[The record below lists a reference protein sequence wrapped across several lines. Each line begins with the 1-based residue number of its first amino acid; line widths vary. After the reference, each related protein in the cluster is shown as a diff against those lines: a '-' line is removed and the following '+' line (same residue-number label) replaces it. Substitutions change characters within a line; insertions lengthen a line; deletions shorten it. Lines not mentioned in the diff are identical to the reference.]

1 MASDDPQPRGA
12 RSGSGRRE
20 LHIRGGT
27 YPGGGRRHRRGRRAV
42 IGAALVAT
50 APLWL
55 LIGYPLERT
64 WGRLDNHGRLGFDV
78 TRHPVAVALSAPMR
92 FVSKRVRGGRGRRP
106 GPGSGP
112 ELSGDRF
119 PRRPKP
125 APSGDSVALGEPRG

>member
-20 LHIRGGT
+20 LHIRGGGH
-27 YPGGGRRHRRGRRAV
+27 PAGGGRHRRGRRAV

-64 WGRLDNHGRLGFDV
+64 WGRPTDRGSLGFDV
-78 TRHPVAVALSAPMR
+78 TRHPLAIALSAPMR
-92 FVSKRVRGGRGRRP
+92 FVSDRVRGRGRRP
-106 GPGSGP
+106 GPDSGP
-112 ELSGDRF
+112 DLSGDRF

-125 APSGDSVALGEPRG
+125 APPGDSVSLSEPRG